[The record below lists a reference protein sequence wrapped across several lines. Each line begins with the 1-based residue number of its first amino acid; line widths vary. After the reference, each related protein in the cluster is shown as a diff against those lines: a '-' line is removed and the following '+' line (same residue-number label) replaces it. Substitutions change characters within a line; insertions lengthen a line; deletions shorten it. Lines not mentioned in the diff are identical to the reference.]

1 MRERERER
9 ERGGRETIRQLK
21 RERLKRDRQKER
33 GAEFKHN
40 VKLLEKKNHVLI
52 EIKCTIRCL
61 T

>member
-9 ERGGRETIRQLK
+9 ERGGETIRQLK

-40 VKLLEKKNHVLI
+40 VKLLEKKI
-52 EIKCTIRCL
+52 MF
-61 T
+61 